1 MARQLNCI
9 RYIMSALPR
18 ILLLFALP
26 AIGLFSCIS
35 KKALT
40 ERDTTIKR
48 LKSDSLHLTKKVDSL
63 SKIVQDR
70 SQQLSTAQKTI
81 GQLAAEK
88 EKKIA
93 ARKKIENEHY
103 DKVSLY
109 VYNIAKYVD
118 WHPSTEEQ
126 SFVIGIVGNDEI
138 FAEMREQ
145 FEGKK
150 IADKPVLVTKMN
162 NIKELSS
169 ANLYFVS
176 TSRLNLLSEIYKKMK
191 KNHALVVSD
200 IQNNTDGVHINFFAD
215 GDTLR
220 FEMNDDQIKKSKLT
234 LSSSLKHLQHK

>member
-1 MARQLNCI
+1 MR
-9 RYIMSALPR
+9 ALHR
-18 ILLLFALP
+18 ILLLFALL
-26 AIGLFSCIS
+26 AMGLFSCVS

-40 ERDTTIKR
+40 ERDTTIRR
-48 LKSDSLHLTKKVDSL
+48 LKSDSLHMAKKVDSL
-63 SKIVQDR
+63 TKIVQDR
-70 SQQLSTAQKTI
+70 SIQLSTAQKTI
-81 GQLAAEK
+81 SQLAAEK
-88 EKKIA
+88 EKKTA

-118 WHPSTEEQ
+118 WQPSSEEQ
-126 SFVIGIVGNDEI
+126 KFVIGIVGNDEI
-138 FAEMREQ
+138 FEEMREQ

-150 IADKPVLVTKMN
+150 IADKPVLVRKMN
-162 NIKELSS
+162 NLKELSS

>member
-1 MARQLNCI
+1 MNSR
-9 RYIMSALPR
+9 SR
-18 ILLLFALP
+18 IFILFALLLTGM
-26 AIGLFSCIS
+26 ASCVS
-35 KKALT
+35 KKALR
-40 ERDTTIKR
+40 EKDATIQR
-48 LKSDSLHLTKKVDSL
+48 LRADSTHLTKRVDSL
-63 SKIVQDR
+63 TKIVQDK
-70 SQQLSTAQKTI
+70 SLQLNSAQKTI

-93 ARKKIENEHY
+93 ARRKIENEHY

-109 VYNIAKYVD
+109 VYNITKYVD
-118 WHPSTEEQ
+118 WSPSAEEQ
-126 SFVIGIVGNDEI
+126 NFVIGIVGNDEI
-138 FAEMREQ
+138 YNEMREQ

-162 NIKELSS
+162 SLKELAS

-176 TSRLNLLSEIYKKMK
+176 TSRLSYLSDIYKKMK

-200 IQNNTDGVHINFFAD
+200 IQNNTDGVHINFFAN
-215 GDTLR
+215 GDTLH